1 MKISNSMLD
10 TIQSSLI
17 IVLLALWT
25 MGLGLAYVLKIIVR
39 GVSRIT
45 SRQAKKTYA
54 GSLVTPLESTL
65 LNAEKRLS

>member
-45 SRQAKKTYA
+45 SRQAKKTYV

-65 LNAEKRLS
+65 LNAEKGLS